1 MTEPKFAMVVS
12 DVFVINN
19 RTLFVGEA
27 VTEKPTSFGF
37 DVCLHFRDQ
46 VFGPFQINREMPLRK
61 TGGQEMVVST
71 AFVFPDLDGFADGK
85 TLLVECSEGF
95 DSWD

>member
-1 MTEPKFAMVVS
+1 MIVS

-27 VTEKPTSFGF
+27 VTGQPSFGF
-37 DVCLHFRDQ
+37 GVSLHFRDQ
-46 VFGPFQINREMPLRK
+46 VFGPFQINRELPLRK
-61 TGGQEMVVST
+61 SGKSEMVVST
-71 AFVFPDLDGFADGK
+71 AFVFPKLEGFADGK
-85 TLLVECSEGF
+85 TLLVECPEGVVDP